1 MMAGT
6 YAAARG
12 TDVSATRTAMIL
24 TAAAAMLAAVPTGE
38 VRSQS
43 ATEGTALEDFSGT
56 YRFSNTARE
65 RRGLEQAIDHVA
77 DQLNIF
83 IREIARGE
91 MRRRVTP
98 EPSVTIRVVDETHV
112 AWGIGEWGPHQVVL
126 NSRGRT
132 LRGRNG
138 DEHRMS
144 LHFRRGQLVHRE
156 SHGQG
161 SRVDVLTLSPDH
173 RRLRMSARI
182 ASDQLPDDIRYRL
195 SFVRV
200 R

>member
-1 MMAGT
+1 M
-6 YAAARG
+6 
-12 TDVSATRTAMIL
+12 SASRISMIL
-24 TAAAAMLAAVPTGE
+24 TAVAALLALAPTGE
-38 VRSQS
+38 VRSQ
-43 ATEGTALEDFSGT
+43 TTALEDFSGT
-56 YRFSNTARE
+56 YRFSNAGRE

-91 MRRRVTP
+91 MRRRVQP
-98 EPSVTIRVVDETHV
+98 EPSITIRVADETHV
-112 AWGIGEWGPHQVVL
+112 AFGIGDWGPHQVVL
-126 NSRGRT
+126 NSRGRR

-144 LHFRRGQLVHRE
+144 LHFRRGQLIHRE
-156 SHGQG
+156 SHDQG
-161 SRVDVLTLSPDH
+161 SRVDVMTLSPDH
-173 RRLRMSARI
+173 RRLRMAARI

-195 SFVRV
+195 SFVRA